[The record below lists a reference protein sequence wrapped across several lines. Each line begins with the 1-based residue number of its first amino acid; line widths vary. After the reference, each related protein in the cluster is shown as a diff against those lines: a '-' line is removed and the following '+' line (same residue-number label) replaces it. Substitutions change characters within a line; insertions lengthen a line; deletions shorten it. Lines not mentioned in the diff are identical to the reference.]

1 MASRKMIV
9 FPSKNELSEAM
20 AEYTANLSAKFCK
33 EKGLF
38 TVVLSGG
45 DLIDWLWS
53 LILTL
58 LIHIHVLFFSKKNKK

>member
-1 MASRKMIV
+1 MAQRKMIV
-9 FPSKNELSEAM
+9 FPTKNELSEAM
-20 AEYTANLSAKFCK
+20 AEYTAKLSAKFIK

-53 LILTL
+53 LINLTRSYL
-58 LIHIHVLFFSKKNKK
+58 MFL

>member
-1 MASRKMIV
+1 MATTQRKMIV

-20 AEYTANLSAKFCK
+20 AEYTANLSDKFCK

-53 LILTL
+53 PNLIPRLTL
-58 LIHIHVLFFSKKNKK
+58 L